1 MKDLNSE
8 KDQSHPLYLSDRD
21 HLDRMLAK
29 DSPEDKDIVDLARL
43 FLRYQGFPGAT
54 DLQADML
61 KTLASWGISHQELN
75 VRARK
80 LWESGYRPGKAPT
93 EKVGSGFDT
102 SETEEK

>member
-1 MKDLNSE
+1 MKELNSG

-43 FLRYQGFPGAT
+43 LLRYQGFPGAA
-54 DLQADML
+54 DLQADMV
-61 KTLASWGISHQELN
+61 KTLALWGISHQDLNDKARELWSN
-75 VRARK
+75 
-80 LWESGYRPGKAPT
+80 GYRPGKASS

-102 SETEEK
+102 AESEEK